1 MALSRADAIS
11 QSIKKVETYSDISTN
26 FIRHPISNELVVVK
40 NEDSVRQ
47 AIKNLILTSIGEKPF
62 NPYFGSN
69 INKSL
74 FEQFTPF
81 LEEDILRYVSL
92 AVNQFE
98 PRVGLLNVAVSED
111 PDNNGFSVNILF
123 ALINKPEPINLSLF
137 IKRVR

>member
-1 MALSRADAIS
+1 MTLSRADAIS
-11 QSIKKVETYSDISTN
+11 QSIKKVETYSDITTN
-26 FIRHPISNELVVVK
+26 FIRHPVTNELVAVK

-47 AIKNLILTSIGEKPF
+47 AIKNLILTGIGEKPF

-81 LEEDILRYVSL
+81 LKEDIIRYISL
-92 AVNQFE
+92 AVNQYE
-98 PRVGLLNVAVSED
+98 PRAQLLNIAVNDD
-111 PDNNGFSVNILF
+111 PDNNGYSVNIVF
-123 ALINKPEPINLSLF
+123 SLINKPEPINLNLF